1 MVDLDLQIKSIQ
13 DKLQQLLRQ
22 QSALQK
28 ENQKLKRDLEKAVA
42 DKDEKEQSLQAIHQ
56 QVDALKLGSGNNL
69 LNDTEKNA
77 LSKRIDGYL
86 KEIDKCLALL
96 NT

>member
-1 MVDLDLQIKSIQ
+1 MVDLDLQIKCIQ
-13 DKLQQLLRQ
+13 DKLQLLLKQ

-28 ENQKLKRDLEKAVA
+28 ENQRLKKELEKASTDLSEKNSLIQSIQQQMDVA
-42 DKDEKEQSLQAIHQ
+42 
-56 QVDALKLGSGNNL
+56 KLGSGN
-69 LNDTEKNA
+69 LNEAEKNA
-77 LSKRIDGYL
+77 LGKRIDVYL

>member
-22 QSALQK
+22 QAVLQK
-28 ENQKLKRDLEKAVA
+28 ENQRLKKELEKTGGI
-42 DKDEKEQSLQAIHQ
+42 DMEKDRQIQSLQQ
-56 QVDALKLGSGNNL
+56 KVDTLKIGSLHLNEEDKSALG
-69 LNDTEKNA
+69 
-77 LSKRIDGYL
+77 KRIDSYL
-86 KEIDKCLALL
+86 KEIDKCLAML

>member
-13 DKLQQLLRQ
+13 DKLQQLLKQ
-22 QSALQK
+22 QSILQK
-28 ENQKLKRDLEKAVA
+28 ENQRLKKDLEKVGSQNL
-42 DKDEKEQSLQAIHQ
+42 EKQAIVQSLQEQMDVA
-56 QVDALKLGSGNNL
+56 KLGTENL
-69 LNDTEKNA
+69 TAEEKKA

-86 KEIDKCLALL
+86 KEIDKCFALL

>member
-13 DKLQQLLRQ
+13 DKLQLLLKQ
-22 QSALQK
+22 QAVLQK
-28 ENQKLKRDLEKAVA
+28 ENQRLKKELEKATA
-42 DKDEKEQSLQAIHQ
+42 DLTEKQELVQNLQQ
-56 QVDALKLGSGNNL
+56 QMDVVKLGSGN
-69 LNDTEKNA
+69 LNEAEKNA
-77 LSKRIDGYL
+77 LGKRIDVYL

>member
-13 DKLQQLLRQ
+13 DKLQQLLKQ
-22 QSALQK
+22 QAVLQR
-28 ENQKLKRDLEKAVA
+28 ENQRLKKELDKATGLLE
-42 DKDEKEQSLQAIHQ
+42 EKQSLMQSLQQ
-56 QVDALKLGSGNNL
+56 QMDVVKLGSGN
-69 LNDTEKNA
+69 LNEAEKNA
-77 LSKRIDGYL
+77 LGKRIDIYL

>member
-13 DKLQQLLRQ
+13 DKLQQLLKQ
-22 QSALQK
+22 QAVLYK
-28 ENQKLKRDLEKAVA
+28 ENQRLKKELEKASSLNE
-42 DKDEKEQSLQAIHQ
+42 EKQALVQALQQ
-56 QVDALKLGSGNNL
+56 QTDVLKLGSGTM
-69 LNDTEKNA
+69 DEAEKNA
-77 LSKRIDGYL
+77 LGKRIDVYL

>member
-22 QSALQK
+22 QAVLQK
-28 ENQKLKRDLEKAVA
+28 ENQRLKKELEKAGGI
-42 DKDEKEQSLQAIHQ
+42 DGEKDRQIQSLQQKMDTLKIGSLHLNEE
-56 QVDALKLGSGNNL
+56 DKSALG
-69 LNDTEKNA
+69 
-77 LSKRIDGYL
+77 KRIDSYL
-86 KEIDKCLALL
+86 KEIDKCLAML

>member
-13 DKLQQLLRQ
+13 NKLQQLLRQ
-22 QSALQK
+22 QSLLQK
-28 ENQKLKRDLEKAVA
+28 ENQKLKKDLEKAVA
-42 DKDEKEQSLQAIHQ
+42 YGDEKEHTLQTIQ
-56 QVDALKLGSGNNL
+56 QQMDVLKLSSGNL
-69 LNDTEKNA
+69 TEEEKNS
-77 LSKRIDGYL
+77 LGKRIDVYL